1 MSKNQLGK
9 DSLHQSTFGQEKI
22 ITRKAEQ
29 QESSEGLTEQP
40 SQKSLLRNM
49 SKKSGVL
56 IRNESQDMEIR
67 ENARLL
73 SQTSFLNNKKTK
85 KGLLSELE
93 ELGQQLKAVNDQFNK
108 GGVSI
113 LFSQQE
119 YIKHLEDRKF
129 MKIIRERRLD
139 SKYPSIL

>member
-1 MSKNQLGK
+1 
-9 DSLHQSTFGQEKI
+9 
-22 ITRKAEQ
+22 
-29 QESSEGLTEQP
+29 
-40 SQKSLLRNM
+40 M

-56 IRNESQDMEIR
+56 IRNESQNMEIR